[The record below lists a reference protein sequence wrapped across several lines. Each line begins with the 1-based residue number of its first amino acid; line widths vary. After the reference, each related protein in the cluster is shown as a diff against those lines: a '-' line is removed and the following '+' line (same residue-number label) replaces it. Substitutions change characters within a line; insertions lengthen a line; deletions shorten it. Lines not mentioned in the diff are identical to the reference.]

1 MIRIQGENVY
11 QASDTRKRSTSNN
24 EHAFFSPNFDG
35 DDLLKCFNLRNSV
48 CAFIN
53 Y

>member
-1 MIRIQGENVY
+1 VIRIQGENVY
-11 QASDTRKRSTSNN
+11 QEVLVTTNT
-24 EHAFFSPNFDG
+24 HFSLLNFDG

-48 CAFIN
+48 CAVIN